1 MEMACF
7 STSLGVLKAFWQP
20 CHSHRKGK
28 LGLGLGTE
36 VTVNE
41 LLDVLLEVVA
51 VGDDVEGVTGAAD
64 EVTGEVLLELGEP
77 GEDELEAVPLPL
89 L

>member
-1 MEMACF
+1 MACF

-51 VGDDVEGVTGAAD
+51 VGDDVDGVTGAAD

>member
-1 MEMACF
+1 MACF

-51 VGDDVEGVTGAAD
+51 VDDDVEGVTGAAD

>member
-1 MEMACF
+1 M
-7 STSLGVLKAFWQP
+7 
-20 CHSHRKGK
+20 
-28 LGLGLGTE
+28 GLGTE

-89 L
+89 LCPLTKGLTTSGLLASTVSMVPTTT

>member
-1 MEMACF
+1 MACF